1 MANLSFLKAHFKRYT
16 STVFDLKFQTIQDQ
30 INGFSNNTG
39 NTWLSNRLPGK
50 TMSELVE
57 ILMSDSI
64 LSLCRIAFFILYLPL
79 KIKSVGTTKTSTVKF
94 SKETYLY
101 WYELMLLLRR
111 FEEKA
116 GQLYG
121 MQKIRGFCHLYIG
134 QEALAAGCM
143 TATRPEDP
151 FITAY
156 RDHGL
161 AIAKGISAKACMAE
175 LYGKAT
181 GCSKGKGGSMHF
193 FGLKE
198 AFFGGHGIVGAQ
210 IGTGA
215 GLAFAEKY
223 KGTDNVSLTFFGDG
237 AARQGMLH
245 ETFNMAMLWKLP
257 VIFICENN
265 NYAMGTS
272 VARTSNVVDIYKL
285 ADAYDMP
292 GDSVDG
298 MSPEA
303 VHEAVA
309 RAVKRA
315 RAGDGPTLL
324 EMKTYRYKG
333 HSMSDPQK
341 YRTKEEVEEYKSK
354 DPIEVTKATLL
365 NEFGVSEEEI
375 DKIIE
380 RVRLEVEESVQFA
393 EESPWPDDNELLKDV
408 YVQED
413 YPFIVD

>member
-1 MANLSFLKAHFKRYT
+1 MAT
-16 STVFDLKFQTIQDQ
+16 
-30 INGFSNNTG
+30 
-39 NTWLSNRLPGK
+39 
-50 TMSELVE
+50 
-57 ILMSDSI
+57 
-64 LSLCRIAFFILYLPL
+64 
-79 KIKSVGTTKTSTVKF
+79 KF

-111 FEEKA
+111 FEEKT

-134 QEALAAGCM
+134 QEAIAAGCM
-143 TATRPEDP
+143 TATNPDDK

-156 RDHGL
+156 RDHAL
-161 AIAKGISAKACMAE
+161 AIAKGVTAKSCMAE

-198 AFFGGHGIVGAQ
+198 NFFGGHGLVGAQ

-223 KGTDNVSLTFFGDG
+223 NDTTNAVLCFFGDG

-257 VIFICENN
+257 VVFICENN

-272 VARTSNVVDIYKL
+272 VARTSNVLDIYKL

-292 GDSVDG
+292 GDVVDG
-298 MSPEA
+298 MSPEDIHNA
-303 VHEAVA
+303 VL
-309 RAVKRA
+309 RAVNRA
-315 RAGDGPTLL
+315 REKGGPTLL
-324 EMKTYRYKG
+324 EIKTYRYKG

-341 YRTKEEVEEYKSK
+341 YRDKEEVEEYKQR
-354 DPIEVTKATLL
+354 DPIDHVLKVLKDQYNVEDVLI
-365 NEFGVSEEEI
+365 EEI
-375 DKIIE
+375 NE
-380 RVRLEVEESVQFA
+380 RVKAEVEESVKFA
-393 EESPWPDDNELLKDV
+393 EESPWPNEDELLKDV

-413 YPFIVD
+413 YPFIMD